1 MTIGLSM
8 RDRFAS
14 TAVATLVSAAL
25 LLGIWAGLAV
35 RFEPVTQE
43 ALAVFDVRV
52 PLPPPE
58 PDPAPAPVP
67 SSGAQ
72 GAAAP
77 PARRAVPKPVAAPT
91 PVVRVRAPLT
101 APPVPAEGVAP
112 RAGAAEAE
120 GPGAGAGGQGA
131 GLGAG
136 GAGSGIG
143 GGVAARARRIRG
155 GINIRDYPRSAAGA
169 MGSVTVH
176 LDVSPQGLVT
186 GCTVAR
192 SSGNAAL
199 DATTCRLAR
208 SRFRYAPARD
218 REGRAVADVAGWRQ
232 DWWVE

>member
-35 RFEPVTQE
+35 RFEPAVQE

-52 PLPPPE
+52 PPPPPE
-58 PDPAPAPVP
+58 PPPAPVP
-67 SSGAQ
+67 RSGAR

-91 PVVRVRAPLT
+91 PVVRVRVPVA

-112 RAGAAEAE
+112 RAGAAETE
-120 GPGAGAGGQGA
+120 GLGTGAGGQGA

-136 GAGSGIG
+136 GAGSGSG
-143 GGVAARARRIRG
+143 GGVAVRARRIRG
-155 GINIRDYPRSAAGA
+155 GINIRDYPRSAEGA
-169 MGSVTVH
+169 TGSVTVH
-176 LDVSPQGLVT
+176 LDVSAQGRVT
-186 GCTVAR
+186 RCTVAR

-199 DATTCRLAR
+199 DATTCRLAQA
-208 SRFRYAPARD
+208 RFRYAPARD